1 MCCSLMGG
9 ILFSIIRNLP
19 NGKVAEDVAKVVA
32 DALLPYANNFRETR
46 PSHFGPTRNCWN
58 YSTS

>member
-1 MCCSLMGG
+1 MSCSLMGG

-32 DALLPYANNFRETR
+32 DALLPYKRGGGVKTITTDKFD
-46 PSHFGPTRNCWN
+46 
-58 YSTS
+58 TSLIQV